1 LEEKMATET
10 HDHPNYFM
18 IWVVLLLLLVVSLAA
33 VYMPFSQTLTVI
45 LIFVIAAVKALLVAS
60 FFMHLKIEGK
70 LILAIAIV
78 PVILFVIM
86 TISLLPDI
94 VYNPV
99 EAATQKL
106 EAPKSTVH

>member
-1 LEEKMATET
+1 MATET

-18 IWVVLLLLLVVSLAA
+18 VWVVLLLLLVVSLAA
-33 VYMPFSQTLTVI
+33 AYMPFSQTLTVI

>member
-1 LEEKMATET
+1 
-10 HDHPNYFM
+10 
-18 IWVVLLLLLVVSLAA
+18 
-33 VYMPFSQTLTVI
+33 
-45 LIFVIAAVKALLVAS
+45 
-60 FFMHLKIEGK
+60 MHLKIEGK

>member
-1 LEEKMATET
+1 MATEA

-18 IWVVLLLLLVVSLAA
+18 VWVVLLLLLVVSLAA
-33 VYMPFSQTLTVI
+33 AYMPFSQTLTVI

>member
-1 LEEKMATET
+1 MATET

-33 VYMPFSQTLTVI
+33 VCMPFSQTLTVI

>member
-1 LEEKMATET
+1 MATET

-106 EAPKSTVH
+106 EALKSTVH

>member
-1 LEEKMATET
+1 MATEA

-18 IWVVLLLLLVVSLAA
+18 VWVVLLLLLVVSLAA

-99 EAATQKL
+99 ETATQKL